1 MKTPKPSRRERTALF
16 RLSIVGD
23 LLSQELSRGQLEQE
37 LQQRASRRYR
47 PPGAGRTRQ
56 YHWKT
61 LQRWYYDAKADLASG
76 LVPKSRERGFALKLD
91 DEQRELLLDI
101 RREHPSA
108 AADMVLSEALRNGI
122 VAEDQLTEST
132 LRRLYRSAGLPR
144 LSKRRAERG
153 QDVQRRRWQAKHPSE
168 LWHGDVCHLK
178 QLDEQGRAYR
188 ILVHG
193 LLDDASRYCL
203 ALMPRSQE
211 REQDM
216 LEVFCGALLRHPAP
230 DTLYLDWGA
239 CYRGEVLQL
248 VCKRLGI
255 RLVHA
260 QAHSPESRG
269 KMERFWRTMRQRCT
283 DHLPATADIHQVGQ
297 ALWAWLDTDYH
308 RRPHAALMGET
319 PRRRYLEGIARRPA
333 PLTPEQLAQALE
345 VSVSRQVRKDCTFD
359 LDGKT
364 YEVAG
369 RHLAGKQIS
378 VVVDGLTERALRASW
393 QEQPLRFG
401 LCNPVKNRTRNR
413 GTASG
418 SDDTTAASHDAAVTG
433 TPFDPI
439 AALLQKARESS
450 DE

>member
-23 LLSQELSRGQLEQE
+23 LLSQELCRGQLQEQ
-37 LQQRASRRYR
+37 LQQRATKRYR

-56 YHWKT
+56 YHYKT

-76 LVPKSRERGFALKLD
+76 LMPKCRARGFALKLD
-91 DEQRELLLDI
+91 DERRELLLEI

-108 AADMVLSEALRNGI
+108 AADMVLSEAVRNGV
-122 VAEDQLTEST
+122 VAEGELTDST

-144 LSKRRAERG
+144 LSKRRAERA
-153 QDVQRRRWQAKHPSE
+153 QDVQRRRWQAKHPGE

-178 QLDEQGRAYR
+178 QLDEQGRAR
-188 ILVHG
+188 RTLIHG
-193 LLDDASRYCL
+193 LLDDASRYCP
-203 ALMPRSQE
+203 ALMPRAQE

-216 LEVFCGALLRHPAP
+216 LEVFCAALLRHPAP

-239 CYRGEVLQL
+239 CYRGEVLLL

-260 QAHSPESRG
+260 KPHSPESRG

-308 RRPHAALMGET
+308 RRPHAGLMGET

-333 PLTPEQLAQALE
+333 PLMPKQLAQALE
-345 VSVSRQVRKDCTFD
+345 VSLSRQVRKDCTFD
-359 LDGKT
+359 LYGKS

-369 RHLAGKQIS
+369 RHLAGKRIT
-378 VVVDGLTERALRASW
+378 VVVDGLTERALRVSW
-393 QEQPLRFG
+393 QRQAVRFG
-401 LCNPVKNRTRNR
+401 LCNPVNNRQRNR
-413 GTASG
+413 ATASVGDGTSACG
-418 SDDTTAASHDAAVTG
+418 SDTAVAKA
-433 TPFDPI
+433 PFDPI
-439 AALLQKARESS
+439 AALLHKAREAS